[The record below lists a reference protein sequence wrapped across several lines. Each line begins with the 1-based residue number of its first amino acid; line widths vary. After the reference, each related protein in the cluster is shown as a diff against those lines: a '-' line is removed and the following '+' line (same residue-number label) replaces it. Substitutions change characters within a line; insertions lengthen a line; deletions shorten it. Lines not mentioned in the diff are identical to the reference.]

1 MHHIE
6 KFSFRFVTLEDV
18 RLIINDLKNNEAAG
32 GNIPLKL
39 LKECDFTY
47 EKITNCIN
55 NSLSDGL
62 FPVSLKRANIAPVH
76 KRNGPLDK
84 ENYRL
89 VSILPLLSKVY
100 ERDIFNHMSEYMQKF
115 LDKILCGFRKADS
128 TQHALF
134 RLLQAWQK
142 ELDNSGNVG
151 TFVMDL
157 SKAYDCI
164 PHDLLIAKLEAHSL
178 DKISLNTL
186 FDRLSNRK
194 QRTKI
199 VLLALGMSLLQKYH
213 TDQF

>member
-6 KFSFRFVTLEDV
+6 KFSFRFVPLEDA
-18 RLIINDLKNNEAAG
+18 RLMINDLKNNEAAG

-55 NSLSDGL
+55 NSLSEGL
-62 FPVSLKRANIAPVH
+62 FPVSLKRANIAPIH

-84 ENYRL
+84 KNYRL
-89 VSILPLLSKVY
+89 VSILLLLSKVY

-134 RLLQAWQK
+134 WLLQALQK

-164 PHDLLIAKLEAHSL
+164 PHDLLI
-178 DKISLNTL
+178 
-186 FDRLSNRK
+186 
-194 QRTKI
+194 
-199 VLLALGMSLLQKYH
+199 
-213 TDQF
+213 